1 MTNGEHSA
9 LLKQGVDAW
18 NTWRKDNPWIRPELS
33 SVNFSLANLNHVN
46 LRWANFSKANLRWAN
61 LKSADLRW
69 ANLFQVN
76 LNRANLS
83 LANLSRIDLRWAEVK
98 HADLSQ
104 ANLRWGNVSC
114 ANLSQATL
122 IEADLRDTDLSL
134 VNLSGANLS
143 GADLRS
149 ADLSGANLSGAN
161 LSGANLAEVKL
172 FKTQALGTD
181 FTQAILA
188 GACLQDWTTDSET
201 KLDQVVYDAPY
212 LYMNQQDDHSDDGD
226 FTIEEFV
233 RSFKQSLETIYL
245 IFSDGIDW
253 EAFLLSFQDL
263 QDEYGQSNVSIR
275 AIEDREDNTF
285 LIRLNISPDI
295 DKTQIE
301 SQAKELYEAR
311 LTLIE
316 SRYREELN
324 VKDEEIAVH
333 WKQSADL
340 IEIVKLQAKRTIG
353 AHVHQT
359 NGHDIE
365 IQPTKDC
372 TIMPETAETLE
383 TAEAKASG
391 LDAYLPPEIPAWG

>member
-33 SVNFSLANLNHVN
+33 SVNFSLANLNHAN

-104 ANLRWGNVSC
+104 ASLRWGNISC

-172 FKTQALGTD
+172 FKTQALGTN

-201 KLDQVVYDAPY
+201 SLEQVVYDAPY
-212 LYMNQQDDHSDDGD
+212 LYINHHDVHTDDSD

-233 RSFKQSLETIYL
+233 RSFKQSLETIDL
-245 IFSDGIDW
+245 IFTDGIDW
-253 EAFLLSFQDL
+253 EAFLFSFQDL
-263 QDEYGQSNVSIR
+263 QNEYGQTNVSIR
-275 AIEDREDNTF
+275 AIEDRNDATF
-285 LIRLNISPDI
+285 LVRLNISPDI
-295 DKTQIE
+295 DKTKIE
-301 SQAKELYEAR
+301 SQAKELYEAQ
-311 LTLIE
+311 LNLIE
-316 SRYREELN
+316 SRYRDELH
-324 VKDEEIAVH
+324 VQDDEIAVH

-340 IEIVKLQAKRTIG
+340 VEIVKLQAKRTIG
-353 AHVHQT
+353 SHAIQT
-359 NGHDIE
+359 NGHETKTLPEEAPTETPEDI
-365 IQPTKDC
+365 
-372 TIMPETAETLE
+372 
-383 TAEAKASG
+383 ASGG

>member
-18 NTWRKDNPWIRPELS
+18 NTWRKENPWIRPELS
-33 SVNFSLANLNHVN
+33 SVNFSLANLNHIN

-76 LNRANLS
+76 LSRANLS
-83 LANLSRIDLRWAEVK
+83 LANLSRIDLRWAEIK

-104 ANLRWGNVSC
+104 AILRWANISC

-172 FKTQALGTD
+172 FKTQALGTN
-181 FTQAILA
+181 FNQAILA

-201 KLDQVVYDAPY
+201 NLDQVVYDAPY
-212 LYMNQQDDHSDDGD
+212 LYMNQHEDPSDDSD

-233 RSFKQSLETIYL
+233 RSYKQSLEAIDL

-263 QDEYGQSNVSIR
+263 QDEYGQANLSIR
-275 AIEDREDNTF
+275 AIEDREDATF
-285 LIRLNISPDI
+285 LIRLNIAPDV

-301 SQAKELYEAR
+301 SQAKEFYEAR
-311 LTLIE
+311 LSQIE
-316 SRYREELN
+316 SRYRDELDIN
-324 VKDEEIAVH
+324 DEEIAIH

-340 IEIVKLQAKRTIG
+340 IEIVKLQAQRTLG
-353 AHVHQT
+353 AHAHQT
-359 NGHDIE
+359 NGHE
-365 IQPTKDC
+365 VEP
-372 TIMPETAETLE
+372 PSSEETPKKSEV
-383 TAEAKASG
+383 KASG
-391 LDAYLPPEIPAWG
+391 LDAYLPPEMPAWS

>member
-18 NTWRKDNPWIRPELS
+18 NTWRKDYPWVRPELS
-33 SVNFSLANLNHVN
+33 SVNFSLANLNHAN

-104 ANLRWGNVSC
+104 ASLRWGNISC

-149 ADLSGANLSGAN
+149 ADLSGANLNGAN

-172 FKTQALGTD
+172 FKTQALGTN
-181 FTQAILA
+181 FKQAILA
-188 GACLQDWTTDSET
+188 GACLEDWTTDDDT
-201 KLDQVVYDAPY
+201 NLDQVVYDAPY
-212 LYMNQQDDHSDDGD
+212 LYINHNSDRFDDDD
-226 FTIEEFV
+226 FTIEELV
-233 RSFKQSLETIYL
+233 RSFKQSLETIDL
-245 IFSDGIDW
+245 IFCDGIDW
-253 EAFLLSFQDL
+253 EAFLLSFLDL

-275 AIEDREDNTF
+275 AIEDRDDAAF
-285 LIRLNISPDI
+285 LVRLNISPDI
-295 DKTQIE
+295 DKAKIE
-301 SQAKELYEAR
+301 SKAKELYEAQ
-311 LTLIE
+311 LNLIE
-316 SRYREELN
+316 VRYREELN
-324 VKDEEIAVH
+324 VKDEEIAIH

-340 IEIVKLQAKRTIG
+340 IEIVKLQAKRVIG
-353 AHVHQT
+353 AHANQT
-359 NGHDIE
+359 NGHDANVE
-365 IQPTKDC
+365 LTEAS
-372 TIMPETAETLE
+372 TETPDDEE
-383 TAEAKASG
+383 VKASG
-391 LDAYLPPEIPAWG
+391 LDAYLPPEMPAWG

>member
-33 SVNFSLANLNHVN
+33 SVNFSLANLNHAN

-83 LANLSRIDLRWAEVK
+83 LANLSRIDLRWAEIK

-104 ANLRWGNVSC
+104 ASLRWGNISC

-143 GADLRS
+143 GADLRA

-172 FKTQALGTD
+172 FKTQALGTN

-188 GACLQDWTTDSET
+188 GACLEDWTTDSET
-201 KLDQVVYDAPY
+201 NLEQVVYDAPY
-212 LYMNQQDDHSDDGD
+212 LYINKQADHSDDGD

-233 RSFKQSLETIYL
+233 RSFKQSLETIDL

-253 EAFLLSFQDL
+253 QAFLLSFQDL
-263 QDEYGQSNVSIR
+263 QKEYGPSNISIR
-275 AIEDREDNTF
+275 AIEDRDDTTF
-285 LIRLNISPDI
+285 LVRLNFSPDI
-295 DKTQIE
+295 DKTKIE
-301 SQAKELYEAR
+301 SQAKELYEAQ
-311 LTLIE
+311 LSLIE

-324 VKDEEIAVH
+324 VKDEEIAIH

-340 IEIVKLQAKRTIG
+340 IEMVKLQAQRSIG
-353 AHVHQT
+353 AHANQT
-359 NGHDIE
+359 NGHDTE
-365 IQPTKDC
+365 SPSTEAS
-372 TIMPETAETLE
+372 PETPEVAV
-383 TAEAKASG
+383 SG